1 MPSYSGIMLGGHK
14 VTNIFLPMHYFFNFF
29 CDGTSK
35 STLRSGQIGLTDID
49 VINFGATDLGS
60 NSQGANLRIG
70 DSGISSLRIEKEGI
84 ILIAIMH
91 ASGSYF
97 Y

>member
-1 MPSYSGIMLGGHK
+1 MVLCLVAIKLQIFF
-14 VTNIFLPMHYFFNFF
+14 TNAIFFQLFF

-35 STLRSGQIGLTDID
+35 STQRGGQVGLTDIE
-49 VINFGATDLGS
+49 VIDLDTWALAATA
-60 NSQGANLRIG
+60 NSANLRIG

>member
-1 MPSYSGIMLGGHK
+1 MVAIKLQIFFTNALFFQLFFAMAHLSPILRGGQ
-14 VTNIFLPMHYFFNFF
+14 VV
-29 CDGTSK
+29 
-35 STLRSGQIGLTDID
+35 LTDIE
-49 VINFGATDLGS
+49 VINFGATGLGS

-70 DSGISSLRIEKEGI
+70 DSGISSLRIEIEGI

-91 ASGSYF
+91 ASGNFF